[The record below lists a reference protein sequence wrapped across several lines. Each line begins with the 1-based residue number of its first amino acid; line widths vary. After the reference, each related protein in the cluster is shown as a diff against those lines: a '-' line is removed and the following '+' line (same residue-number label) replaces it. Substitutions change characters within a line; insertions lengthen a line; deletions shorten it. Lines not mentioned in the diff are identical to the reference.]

1 MKKYLLLI
9 FMGLILGFSV
19 SAQNEQEDLKIDMEE
34 MQKELERAFKD
45 MDIKMGESKILIDT
59 MFFKGM
65 DQMGQLNEGM
75 LKMLP
80 KMMESIDMEAMMEMM
95 TQSLKQLE
103 QLDMSEF
110 EELFKG
116 FDLGELKGLPRDPK
130 QKEKSNRPP
139 AKKL

>member
-19 SAQNEQEDLKIDMEE
+19 SAQNEQKDLKIDMEE

-45 MDIKMGESKILIDT
+45 LDIKLGESKILVDT

-80 KMMESIDMEAMMEMM
+80 KMMENIDMEAMMEMM

-103 QLDMSEF
+103 QLDMSEL

-116 FDLGELKGLPRDPK
+116 FDLDELKGLPRDSK
-130 QKEKSNRPP
+130 QKKEDKRHPVR
-139 AKKL
+139 KL